1 MSAVSTAAGSTSLAA
16 RPSIARVTVACGAA
30 AVALGILAVT
40 VAITLLDDQSDWWL
54 ALSGAVVVPAIAGAL
69 IALYRPGNLIGW
81 LLLADAVTVAI
92 GFVATPYAHYGL
104 VTHPGALPG
113 ARWALLWDSAGWPA
127 LFALPVAL
135 VLAFPSGRLP
145 SRRWRGVAIAAAICF
160 VVLQIAVLF
169 EPQHYSA
176 PYARE
181 SSPLPVLPS
190 AVRAALTPFWLGAFA
205 TLFIAVWAIRVRF
218 RRASGVE
225 RLQLLWLTYGAM
237 LIPLTLVACYLES
250 IGGGADGDLTSVV
263 MGVALTAVPAAIG
276 LAVFRYRLFDIEL
289 IFSRTLLYAA
299 LTACVV
305 AGYLALFFIIDRLI
319 SARGLAGVA
328 AAGLVAM
335 GFQPLREV
343 LQQRVHRIVYGDR
356 SDPYGALARLGERLQ
371 SAPDPGEV
379 FTTIVDGVAGA
390 LRLGYCAVAL
400 RRDDA
405 LEIAAERGTAGREPQ
420 FVLPLSYRGDEIGE
434 LVAEPAPRSVLSATD
449 RQLLEHLAR
458 QAGAAAHSVRVT
470 SELQR
475 SRERL
480 IAAREEERLRLRRD
494 LHDGL
499 GPTLAALVF
508 KVGLIRDS
516 MRDDPARSERLL
528 LELGRE
534 TQAAIADIRTLVY
547 ALRPPAL
554 DELGLVGAV
563 REQAALLAETAGLDI
578 SVQSTELPQLPPAVE
593 VAAYRIVIEALTNAT
608 RHAGA
613 SRCEVELRLEHDLE
627 LEISDDG
634 VGLAGDSRPGVGL
647 RSMRERAGEL
657 GGSFTAGPSRAG
669 GTRIQA
675 RLPVQR

>member
-1 MSAVSTAAGSTSLAA
+1 
-16 RPSIARVTVACGAA
+16 
-30 AVALGILAVT
+30 
-40 VAITLLDDQSDWWL
+40 
-54 ALSGAVVVPAIAGAL
+54 
-69 IALYRPGNLIGW
+69 
-81 LLLADAVTVAI
+81 
-92 GFVATPYAHYGL
+92 
-104 VTHPGALPG
+104 
-113 ARWALLWDSAGWPA
+113 
-127 LFALPVAL
+127 
-135 VLAFPSGRLP
+135 
-145 SRRWRGVAIAAAICF
+145 
-160 VVLQIAVLF
+160 
-169 EPQHYSA
+169 
-176 PYARE
+176 
-181 SSPLPVLPS
+181 
-190 AVRAALTPFWLGAFA
+190 
-205 TLFIAVWAIRVRF
+205 
-218 RRASGVE
+218 
-225 RLQLLWLTYGAM
+225 
-237 LIPLTLVACYLES
+237 
-250 IGGGADGDLTSVV
+250 
-263 MGVALTAVPAAIG
+263 
-276 LAVFRYRLFDIEL
+276 
-289 IFSRTLLYAA
+289 
-299 LTACVV
+299 
-305 AGYLALFFIIDRLI
+305 
-319 SARGLAGVA
+319 
-328 AAGLVAM
+328 
-335 GFQPLREV
+335 V

-434 LVAEPAPRSVLSATD
+434 LVAEPAPRSVLSAND

-516 MRDDPARSERLL
+516 VRVDPARSERLL

-563 REQAALLAETAGLDI
+563 REQAALLAETTGLDI

-613 SRCEVELRLEHDLE
+613 SRCEVDLRLQDGLE

-634 VGLAGDSRPGVGL
+634 VGLAGDARPGVGL

-657 GGSFTAGPSRAG
+657 GGSFTAGSSPAG

-675 RLPVQR
+675 RLPVRR